1 MRLLGG
7 SDMAELLLELF
18 GEEIPARMQGRAGDD
33 LKRLVCAGLK
43 AAELPF
49 ETAAAYVTPRR
60 LVLHITGLPLAQP
73 DVREERR
80 GPSVEAPDK
89 AIEGFLRG
97 CGLTRAQCE
106 EREMPK
112 GTFLFAII
120 ERQGRPTREV
130 LAEILPAAL
139 ADLPWPKSMRW
150 GTGTTRWVR
159 PLHSILALFDGAV
172 VPLTFAGIDSGD
184 QTRGHRFHAPAP
196 FTVSDF
202 AGYRDGLLAAKVL
215 IDPAERRQR
224 IMDGA
229 AQLAQ
234 DAGLTLVADAGLVA
248 EIAGLVEWPVPMLGV
263 FDRRF
268 LDVPAEVLVT
278 TMKVNQK
285 YLSLRDGSGNLA
297 PNFIAVANLEARDGG
312 GQIIAGNQYVLTA
325 RLADAEFF
333 WTQDLKKTLESRLTR
348 LDDMVFH
355 AKLGTEGTMGEKVRR
370 LEKLAT
376 ALAEYVPGANVEL
389 ARRAAHLCKADL
401 VSDMVYEFP
410 EVQGVMGRYY
420 ALNDG
425 LAPEVAEAIQQHYS
439 PAGPSDDCPTA
450 PTAVCVALADKLDTL
465 VGFWAIDEKPTGSRD
480 PFALRRAA
488 LGVIR
493 MVLENGLRLPLEEI
507 FSTALKGYAFE
518 EEEEEETGRDSDL
531 LVFFADRLKVYLRE
545 QGVRHDLVQA
555 IFALGGEDDLVRLKA
570 RVDALAS
577 FVRDEDGANLLVAYR
592 RAANILRIEE
602 KKDGMV
608 HDGDVIYSLL
618 QQDEEVALAEALSK
632 LNLDALLVKEDFN
645 FAMASLAD
653 LRQPVDDFFAA
664 VTVNADDAAQR
675 GNRLRLLSWIRATM
689 HTVADFSE
697 IEG

>member
-1 MRLLGG
+1 M
-7 SDMAELLLELF
+7 ELF
-18 GEEIPARMQGRAGDD
+18 GEEIPARMQSRAGDD

-49 ETAAAYVTPRR
+49 EAAAAFVTPRR

-112 GTFLFAII
+112 GRFLFAII
-120 ERQGRPTREV
+120 ERQGRPTGEV

-150 GTGTTRWVR
+150 GTGATRWVR
-159 PLHSILALFDGAV
+159 PLHSILTLFEGAV

-184 QTRGHRFHAPAP
+184 QTQGHRFHAPEP

-234 DAGLTLVADAGLVA
+234 EAGLTLVADAGLVA

-263 FDRRF
+263 FNRRF

-285 YLSLRDGSGNLA
+285 YLSLRDGSGHLA
-297 PNFIAVANLEARDGG
+297 PNFITVANLEARDGG

-333 WTQDLKKTLESRLTR
+333 WTQDLKKTLESRLAR

-355 AKLGTEGTMGEKVRR
+355 AKLGTLGEKVTRM
-370 LEKLAT
+370 EKLAR
-376 ALAEYVPGANVEL
+376 ALAPYVPGANAEM
-389 ARRAAHLCKADL
+389 AGRAAHLCKADL

-410 EVQGVMGRYY
+410 EVQGIMGRYY

-425 LAPEVAEAIQQHYS
+425 EAPEVAEAILQHYS

-493 MVLENGLRLPLEEI
+493 MVLENELRLPLQEI
-507 FSTALKGYAFE
+507 FTTALGGYALE
-518 EEEEEETGRDSDL
+518 KKKAEGLSL
-531 LVFFADRLKVYLRE
+531 LDFFADRLKVHLRE

-555 IFALGGEDDLVRLKA
+555 IFALGGEDDLVRLMA
-570 RVDALAS
+570 RVTALDGFLGS
-577 FVRDEDGANLLVAYR
+577 EDGANLLVAYR

-602 KKDGMV
+602 KKDGIV
-608 HDGDVIYSLL
+608 HDGAVDAALL
-618 QQDEEVALAEALSK
+618 QQAEETALADALSAAVATI
-632 LNLDALLVKEDFN
+632 DAALGTEDFAI
-645 FAMASLAD
+645 AMAAMAG
-653 LRQPVDDFFAA
+653 LRQPIDNFFAA
-664 VTVNADDAAQR
+664 VTVNTDDAAQR
-675 GNRLRLLSWIRATM
+675 GNRLRLLSRIRATL
-689 HTVADFSE
+689 HKVADFSE

>member
-1 MRLLGG
+1 
-7 SDMAELLLELF
+7 MADLLLELF
-18 GEEIPARMQGRAGDD
+18 GEEIPARMQSRAADD
-33 LKRLVCAGLK
+33 LQRLVRAGLK

-49 ETAAAYVTPRR
+49 QGTAAFVTPRR
-60 LVLHITGLPLAQP
+60 LILHITGLPLAQP
-73 DVREERR
+73 DVREEKR
-80 GPSVEAPDK
+80 GPRVDAPDK

-97 CGLTRAQCE
+97 SGLTREQCE
-106 EREMPK
+106 ERELPK
-112 GTFLFAII
+112 GRFLFAII
-120 ERQGRPTREV
+120 ERQGRPTGEV
-130 LAEILPAAL
+130 LAGILPAAM

-150 GTGTTRWVR
+150 STGATRWVR

-172 VPLTFAGIDSGD
+172 VPLSFAGIDSGD
-184 QTRGHRFHAPAP
+184 QTRGHRFHAPEP
-196 FTVSDF
+196 FAVTDF
-202 AGYRDGLLAAKVL
+202 ADYRDKLARAKVL
-215 IDPAERRQR
+215 IDAADRRRLIAE
-224 IMDGA
+224 GT

-234 DAGLTLVADAGLVA
+234 DADLTLVADDGLVA
-248 EIAGLVEWPVPMLGV
+248 EIAGLVEWPVPMLGA
-263 FDRRF
+263 FDDRF

-297 PNFIAVANLEARDGG
+297 PKFITVANLQARDGG
-312 GQIIAGNQYVLTA
+312 GQIIAGNEYVLTA

-333 WTQDLKKTLESRLTR
+333 WTQDKKKSLESRLPA
-348 LDDMVFH
+348 LDEMVFY
-355 AKLGTEGTMGEKVRR
+355 AKLGSVRDKVTRI
-370 LEKLAT
+370 EKLAA
-376 ALAEYVPGANVEL
+376 ALAPYVPGANAEL

-425 LAPEVAEAIQQHYS
+425 EDGEVADAIQQHYS

-450 PTAVCVALADKLDTL
+450 PTAVCLALADKLDTL

-493 MVLENGLRLPLEEI
+493 LILENGLRLPLEEM
-507 FSTALKGYAFE
+507 FSAALGAFARE
-518 EEEEEETGRDSDL
+518 EEEQTEEDSDL
-531 LVFFADRLKVYLRE
+531 LVFFADRLKVHLRE

-555 IFALGGEDDLVRLKA
+555 VFALGGEDDLVRLMA
-570 RVDALAS
+570 RVNALDAFLGS
-577 FVRDEDGANLLVAYR
+577 EDGANLLVAYR

-608 HDGDVIYSLL
+608 HGGAVEAGLL
-618 QQDEEVALAEALSK
+618 QQDEEVALADALSM
-632 LNLDALLVKEDFN
+632 ALAKIDTALGVEDFAV
-645 FAMASLAD
+645 AMAAMAG
-653 LRQPVDDFFAA
+653 LRQPVDDFFDA

-675 GNRLRLLSWIRATM
+675 GNRLRLLSRIRATM
-689 HTVADFSE
+689 HMVADFSE

>member
-1 MRLLGG
+1 
-7 SDMAELLLELF
+7 MADLLLELF
-18 GEEIPARMQGRAGDD
+18 GEEIPARMQVRAGDD

-49 ETAAAYVTPRR
+49 AGAEAFVTPRR
-60 LVLHITGLPLAQP
+60 LILHITGLPQAQP

-80 GPSVEAPDK
+80 GPRVDAPEK

-97 CGLTRAQCE
+97 SGLSRAQCE

-120 ERQGRPTREV
+120 ERRGRPASEV
-130 LAEILPAAL
+130 MSEILPAAF

-172 VPLTFAGIDSGD
+172 VPLTFAGVHSGD
-184 QTRGHRFHAPAP
+184 QTRGHRFHAAQP
-196 FTVSDF
+196 FAVSDF
-202 AGYRDGLLAAKVL
+202 ADFRDKLAAAKVL

-224 IMDGA
+224 IAVGA
-229 AQLAQ
+229 AQLAR
-234 DAGLTLVADAGLVA
+234 DAGLTLVADEGLMA
-248 EIAGLVEWPVPMLGV
+248 EITGLVEWPVPMLGA

-285 YLSLRDGSGNLA
+285 YLSLRDRDGNLA
-297 PNFIAVANLEARDGG
+297 PNFVTVANLEARDGG
-312 GQIIAGNQYVLTA
+312 GQIIAGNEYVLTA

-333 WTQDLKKTLESRLTR
+333 WQQDLKKTLESRLPA
-348 LDDMVFH
+348 LDEMVFH
-355 AKLGTEGTMGEKVRR
+355 AKLGSLGEKIARI
-370 LEKLAT
+370 ETLAA
-376 ALAEYVPGANVEL
+376 ALAQYVPGANGET

-420 ALNDG
+420 ARNDG
-425 LAPEVAEAIQQHYS
+425 ESEDVADAILQHYS

-450 PTAVCVALADKLDTL
+450 PTALCVALADKLDTL

-493 MVLENGLRLPLEEI
+493 MVLENELRLPLQEV
-507 FSTALKGYAFE
+507 FATALHGYALE
-518 EEEEEETGRDSDL
+518 EDEGRSL
-531 LVFFADRLKVYLRE
+531 LDFFADRLKVHLRE
-545 QGVRHDLVQA
+545 QGVRHDLIQA
-555 IFALGGEDDLVRLKA
+555 IFALGGEDDLLRLMA
-570 RVDALAS
+570 RVAALGAFLDS
-577 FVRDEDGANLLVAYR
+577 DDGANLLVAYR
-592 RAANILRIEE
+592 RGANILRIEE
-602 KKDGMV
+602 KKDGVV
-608 HDGDVIYSLL
+608 HDGAVDPALL
-618 QQDEEVALAEALSK
+618 QQDEESALAEALAAATVK
-632 LNLDALLVKEDFN
+632 IDAALAAEDFAT
-645 FAMASLAD
+645 AMAAMAG
-653 LRQPVDDFFAA
+653 LRQPIDHFFNE
-664 VTVNADDAAQR
+664 VTVNSEDPVQR
-675 GNRLRLLSWIRATM
+675 GNRLRLLSQIRATLRK
-689 HTVADFSE
+689 VAEFSQ

>member
-1 MRLLGG
+1 
-7 SDMAELLLELF
+7 MAELLLELF